1 MKTELR
7 LMVLLLLA
15 LAGTIKS
22 AHAVETLVDV
32 RKIRSLSREEAANAI
47 PVKLTGVVVYKGWND
62 LILHD
67 GNESIYLDFRFS
79 KELGVWTGNYPD
91 LSKYAPGIG
100 IVVEGVTDPGGFS
113 PMVLVSKIESIG
125 PKPIPPP
132 LRPTTENLLSS
143 SNDSQWIEVD
153 GIVRKLD
160 NKEHNINT
168 LTLMV
173 GGHQCQVIILG
184 KLGIPREQL
193 VDAKVRIR
201 GVLLNITNLR
211 SQTAG
216 IKMHSN
222 GRNDIDI
229 LTPPP
234 SNPFLAPKIPID
246 RLISYQPKVDFG
258 HRVASSGM
266 VTFAIPGVFYLMDNG
281 ACVRVESADAN
292 VSPGDLVEVTG
303 FIDTSKGLASYSE
316 ALVKKTG
323 TSTVPPPLEPSIFD
337 ILNPKTRSAEE
348 MVSVPGHPDYD
359 GRVIRLKG
367 VLRRVLPPG
376 KDGNTTVI
384 MESDSHLVYALLPGN
399 APSWKEGALIELT
412 GVCEL
417 EMERINE
424 MPWFSIKGFHVW
436 LSSPADLRV
445 ISEPPWWTP
454 KRLSILLTGVL
465 LVLIISLI
473 WGYAM
478 RRQVTI
484 RGAQLAAEIS
494 ARESAEIEYAT
505 TLRERQR
512 LAHDLHDTLEQALMG
527 VALQLEIASRS
538 QITDPKQSTHHL
550 ALARQFLE
558 RSRSEVHRTVWDLR
572 THGQVGKDFLD
583 ILKDRVSSMV
593 EGSGVKITLNREGE
607 AIPIPDLIAGNL
619 LMLTQEAVTNALKH
633 SGASEISIILSTQP
647 GYLELVIEDNGRG
660 FDLASSPGQDA
671 GHFGLQGMRERVKRL
686 MGKIELNTSCGHGT
700 KILVWVPTVS
710 SESGQS
716 ASNKFMN

>member
-7 LMVLLLLA
+7 LMVLLLLI
-15 LAGTIKS
+15 LAGTITSTS
-22 AHAVETLVDV
+22 ALETLVDV

-67 GNESIYLDFRFS
+67 GNESVYLDFRFS
-79 KELGVWTGNYPD
+79 KEQGVWTGNQPD
-91 LSKYAPGIG
+91 LSKYTPGTG

-113 PMVLVSKIESIG
+113 PMVLVSKIDNIG

-143 SNDSQWIEVD
+143 SMDSQWIEVE
-153 GIVRKLD
+153 GIVRKID
-160 NKEHNINT
+160 TRQQNINT

-184 KLGIPREQL
+184 KLEIPREQL

-216 IKMHSN
+216 MKLHSN

-234 SNPFLAPKIPID
+234 SNPFLAPKIPVD
-246 RLISYQPKVDFG
+246 RLITYQPDVDFG

-281 ACVRVESADAN
+281 ACVRVESADTN

-303 FIDTSKGLASYSE
+303 FIDSSRGLASYSE

-323 TSTVPPPLEPSIFD
+323 TATVPPPLEPSIFD

-348 MVSVPGHPDYD
+348 MVSVPGHPDFD
-359 GRVIRLKG
+359 GRLIRLKG

-376 KDGNTTVI
+376 KDGNATVI
-384 MESDSHLVYALLPGN
+384 VESDSHLVYALLPGN
-399 APSWKEGALIELT
+399 APSWKEGALVELT
-412 GVCEL
+412 GACEL
-417 EMERINE
+417 EMERIGE
-424 MPWFSIKGFHVW
+424 MPWYSIKGFHLL

-454 KRLSILLTGVL
+454 KRLSILLTGVF

-478 RRQVTI
+478 RRQVAI

-494 ARESAEIEYAT
+494 TRESAEIEHET

-527 VALQLEIASRS
+527 VALQLEIASLS
-538 QITDPKQSTHHL
+538 QTTDPNQSTHHL

-572 THGQVGKDFLD
+572 THGQEGKDFMD
-583 ILKDRVSSMV
+583 ILNDRVSSMV
-593 EGSGVKITLNREGE
+593 EGSSVRITLRREGE
-607 AIPIPDLIAGNL
+607 ALPIPDLIAGNL
-619 LMLTQEAVTNALKH
+619 LMLAQEAVTNSLKH
-633 SGASEISIILSTQP
+633 SGASEISIVLRTPP
-647 GYLELVIEDNGRG
+647 GFLELLIEDNGSG
-660 FDLASSPGQDA
+660 FDLAKVPGQDT

-700 KILVWVPTVS
+700 KLHVWLPITA
-710 SESGQS
+710 SESDQS
-716 ASNKFMN
+716 DSNKFMN